1 MPVPN
6 DSPLLRDLLGQVVV
20 VDLVST
26 YVCLGE
32 LVGLDEVF
40 LELRD
45 ADFHDFR
52 DGQASREVYVYESVR
67 LGIRRNRARVLIRI
81 ADVAAI
87 CRIDDVAES

>member
-32 LVGLDEVF
+32 LTGLDEVF

-52 DGQASREVYVYESVR
+52 DGQASREVYVYDAVR
-67 LGIRRNRARVLIRI
+67 LGIRRNRARVLVRI

-87 CRIDDVAES
+87 SRLEDIAES